1 MAETTRR
8 IRVEMLARVEGEG
21 ALEVDISDR
30 KVQSVRLSI
39 FEPPRLYE
47 AFLRGRA
54 AAEAPDIAA
63 RICGICPVAYQMSAT
78 QAIEAAFGMQPVP
91 EIRALRRLLYCGEYI
106 ESHALHMVML
116 HAPDFLGYEDG
127 IAMAAV
133 HGDLVKRALAAKKA
147 GNALM
152 IALGGREIHPINVRL
167 GGFYRLPTRAE
178 LTALQPDL
186 ARARDDAV
194 AILRWA
200 TGFEFPDVE
209 RDWELVALRHPTEYP
224 ITEGRIASTSG
235 IDIAYDEFDTVF
247 EERHIAHSNALHAV
261 VRARG
266 GYLTGPLAR
275 YALNFDRL
283 PGHIQALAR
292 ESGLGPV
299 CRNPY
304 RSILVRA
311 IETVYACEEAMRLIA
326 TYNPPRA
333 AAVPLT
339 PRAGVGA
346 WATEAPRGLLWHRYE
361 LDAEGSIVD
370 ARIVPP
376 TSQNQPAIEADLLD
390 IAKRRIDDP
399 DDVLQLACEAAVR
412 NHDPCI
418 SCATHFLKLTV
429 NRR

>member
-1 MAETTRR
+1 MADIKR

-21 ALEVDISDR
+21 ALEVDIAGGT
-30 KVQSVRLSI
+30 VQSVRLSI
-39 FEPPRLYE
+39 FEPPRLFE

-54 AAEAPDIAA
+54 ATEAPDIAA
-63 RICGICPVAYQMSAT
+63 RICGICPVAYQMSASH
-78 QAIEAAFGMQPVP
+78 AIEAAFGMQPGP

-116 HAPDFLGYEDG
+116 HAPDFLGFEDG

-152 IALGGREIHPINVRL
+152 RVLGGREIHPINVRI
-167 GGFYRLPTRAE
+167 GGFYRLPSRAE
-178 LTALQPDL
+178 LAALQPDL
-186 ARARDDAV
+186 AQARDDAV

-209 RDWELVALRHPTEYP
+209 RDWELVALRHPDEYP
-224 ITEGRIASTSG
+224 LNEGRIASTGG
-235 IDIAYDEFDTVF
+235 IDIAFDEFETVF

-266 GYLTGPLAR
+266 AYLTGPLAR

-283 PGHIQALAR
+283 PAHIQALAR
-292 ESGLGPV
+292 EAGLGPV

-311 IETVYACEEAMRLIA
+311 VETVYACEEAMRLIA
-326 TYNPPRA
+326 AYTPPST
-333 AAVPLT
+333 AAVALT
-339 PRAGVGA
+339 PRAGSGA

-361 LDAEGSIVD
+361 LDADGTIRT

-376 TSQNQPAIEADLLD
+376 TAQNQPAIEADLLD
-390 IAKRRIDDP
+390 VASRHVDYP
-399 DDVLQLACEAAVR
+399 DAALQLACEAAVR

-418 SCATHFLKLTV
+418 SCATHFLKLAV
-429 NRR
+429 NRRG

>member
-1 MAETTRR
+1 MAETRR

-54 AAEAPDIAA
+54 ATEVPDITA
-63 RICGICPVAYQMSAT
+63 RICGICPVAYQMSSA
-78 QAIEAAFGMQPVP
+78 QALESAFGMQPGP

-127 IAMAAV
+127 IAMAAA

-152 IALGGREIHPINVRL
+152 CVVGGREIHPINVRL

-178 LTALQPDL
+178 LAAMQPDL

-194 AILRWA
+194 GILRWA
-200 TGFEFPDVE
+200 AGFEFPDVK
-209 RDWELVALRHPTEYP
+209 RDWELVALQHPTEYP
-224 ITEGRIASTSG
+224 ICEGRIASTGG
-235 IDIAYDEFDTVF
+235 IDIAADEFDTVF

-261 VRARG
+261 VRGRG
-266 GYLTGPLAR
+266 AYLTGPLAR
-275 YALNFDRL
+275 YALNYDRL
-283 PGHIQALAR
+283 PAHIQALAQ
-292 ESGLGPV
+292 EAGLGRI

-311 IETVYACEEAMRLIA
+311 IETIYACEEAMRLIA
-326 TYNPPRA
+326 TYVPPRA

-339 PRAGVGA
+339 PRAGIGA
-346 WATEAPRGLLWHRYE
+346 WGTEAPRGLLWHRYE
-361 LDAEGSIVD
+361 TDADGSIVD

-376 TSQNQPAIEADLLD
+376 TAQNQPAIEADLLD
-390 IAKRRIDDP
+390 IANRRIDDP
-399 DDVLQLACEAAVR
+399 DDLLQLACEAAVR

-418 SCATHFLKLTV
+418 SCATHSLKLTV